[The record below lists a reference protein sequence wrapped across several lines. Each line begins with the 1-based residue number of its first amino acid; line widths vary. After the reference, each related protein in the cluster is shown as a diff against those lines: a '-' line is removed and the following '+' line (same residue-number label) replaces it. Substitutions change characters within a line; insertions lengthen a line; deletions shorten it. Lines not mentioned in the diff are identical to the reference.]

1 MPIGLFGR
9 RARSMVGLD
18 IGTSRVKLV
27 ELVARGAS
35 VELARAAVELTPV
48 DVIRDGKV
56 VQPEQVAAVIKK
68 ALAAGHFR
76 PGEVV
81 AAIAGQG
88 VVVRHVQFP
97 KMPEEELREALK
109 WEGQKHIPFPV
120 EDAVV
125 DFEVIHGV
133 ADPEAASMEVMLV
146 AAQRSIVDSHLAAIE
161 LAGLRV
167 VAVDVQP
174 FTVLRALRYE
184 PPGAGRPPAAG
195 NGIVA
200 YVDIGAGTTDIV
212 IADGEII
219 RFTRIVPVGGYSFTR
234 AIADGLGVGFEE
246 AERIK
251 IDEARVYPDHSQ
263 LDALDAR
270 RRVIADAVLDTAR
283 AIGTEV
289 RRSLDYHDL
298 QLQGRRD
305 DAAVSRVVLAGGGS
319 VLDGLD
325 QYLQGEL
332 GLPTTMCDPLRN
344 IAINPKVAAK
354 LDLDKLGP
362 MLAVGIGL
370 ALREVV
376 D

>member
-18 IGTSRVKLV
+18 VGTSRVKLV
-27 ELVARGAS
+27 ELTARGAS
-35 VELARAAVELTPV
+35 VELTRAAVELTPV

-56 VQPEQVAAVIKK
+56 IQPDQVAAVIKK

-109 WEGQKHIPFPV
+109 WEGQKYIPFPM
-120 EDAVV
+120 EEASV
-125 DFEVIHGV
+125 DFEIIRG
-133 ADPEAASMEVMLV
+133 DPEAANMEVMLV
-146 AAQRSIVDSHLAAIE
+146 AAQRSIVDSHLTAIE
-161 LAGLRV
+161 RAGLRP

-184 PPGAGRPPAAG
+184 PAGVEGPCSAS
-195 NGIVA
+195 NGVVA

-219 RFTRIVPVGGYSFTR
+219 RFTRIVPLGGYSFTR
-234 AIADGLGVGFEE
+234 AIADRLGIGFEE
-246 AERIK
+246 AEKVK
-251 IDEARVYPDHSQ
+251 IEEARIYENQ
-263 LDALDAR
+263 LELDALDER
-270 RRVIADAVLDTAR
+270 GRGIAQAVLETAG
-283 AIGTEV
+283 AIGTEI

-298 QLQGRRD
+298 QLQGRQGD
-305 DAAVSRVVLAGGGS
+305 SAVSRVVLAGGGS

-325 QYLQGEL
+325 RYLQGEL
-332 GLPTTMCDPLRN
+332 GLSTIMCDPLRN
-344 IAINPKVAAK
+344 IAISPKVASR

-362 MLAVGIGL
+362 MLAVGVGL

>member
-1 MPIGLFGR
+1 
-9 RARSMVGLD
+9 MVGLD

-27 ELVARGAS
+27 ELTARGAS
-35 VELARAAVELTPV
+35 VELTRAAVELTPV

-56 VQPEQVAAVIKK
+56 IQPEQVAVVIKK
-68 ALAAGHFR
+68 ALAGGHFR

-109 WEGQKHIPFPV
+109 WEGQKYIPFPM
-120 EDAVV
+120 EEAVV
-125 DFEVIHGV
+125 DFEVIHGI
-133 ADPEAASMEVMLV
+133 ADPEAANMEVMLV

-161 LAGLRV
+161 LAGLKV

-184 PPGAGRPPAAG
+184 PSGAARPPAKG

-212 IADGEII
+212 IADGEIL

-246 AERIK
+246 AEQIK
-251 IDEARVYPDHSQ
+251 IDEARVYQDQSQ
-263 LDALDAR
+263 LGALDAR
-270 RRVIADAVLDTAR
+270 SRAIAGAVLDTACEI
-283 AIGTEV
+283 ATEV

-362 MLAVGIGL
+362 MLAVGVGL

>member
-1 MPIGLFGR
+1 MPIGFFGR
-9 RARSMVGLD
+9 RAKSMVGLD

-133 ADPEAASMEVMLV
+133 VRLV
-146 AAQRSIVDSHLAAIE
+146 FDDVYHSE
-161 LAGLRV
+161 G
-167 VAVDVQP
+167 AVEQV
-174 FTVLRALRYE
+174 
-184 PPGAGRPPAAG
+184 
-195 NGIVA
+195 
-200 YVDIGAGTTDIV
+200 
-212 IADGEII
+212 
-219 RFTRIVPVGGYSFTR
+219 
-234 AIADGLGVGFEE
+234 
-246 AERIK
+246 
-251 IDEARVYPDHSQ
+251 SQ
-263 LDALDAR
+263 F
-270 RRVIADAVLDTAR
+270 
-283 AIGTEV
+283 G
-289 RRSLDYHDL
+289 
-298 QLQGRRD
+298 QWFKM
-305 DAAVSRVVLAGGGS
+305 
-319 VLDGLD
+319 
-325 QYLQGEL
+325 L
-332 GLPTTMCDPLRN
+332 GLSECFYISGQDDLVK
-344 IAINPKVAAK
+344 AFK
-354 LDLDKLGP
+354 LSLFWYD
-362 MLAVGIGL
+362 
-370 ALREVV
+370 E
-376 D
+376 

>member
-9 RARSMVGLD
+9 RAKSMVGLD

-27 ELVARGAS
+27 ELTAKGAS
-35 VELARAAVELTPV
+35 VELTRAAVELTPV

-56 VQPEQVAAVIKK
+56 VQPEQVAVVIKK

-109 WEGQKHIPFPV
+109 WEGQKYIPFPM
-120 EDAVV
+120 EEAVV
-125 DFEVIHGV
+125 DFEVIHGI
-133 ADPEAASMEVMLV
+133 ADPEAANMEVMLV

-161 LAGLRV
+161 LAGLSV

-184 PPGAGRPPAAG
+184 PSGVQSPCSMS
-195 NGIVA
+195 NGVVA

-212 IADGEII
+212 IAEGEIL

-234 AIADGLGVGFEE
+234 AIADGLSVGFEE
-246 AERIK
+246 AEQIK
-251 IDEARVYPDHSQ
+251 ISEARVYQDQSQ
-263 LDALDAR
+263 LGMLDAR
-270 RRVIADAVLDTAR
+270 SRAIADAVLDTAR
-283 AIGTEV
+283 EIGTEV

-362 MLAVGIGL
+362 MLAVGVGL

>member
-1 MPIGLFGR
+1 MPIGFFGR
-9 RARSMVGLD
+9 RAKSMVGLD

-48 DVIRDGKV
+48 DVIRDGRV

-161 LAGLRV
+161 LAGLNV

>member
-9 RARSMVGLD
+9 RAKSMVGLD

-27 ELVARGAS
+27 ELTARGAS
-35 VELARAAVELTPV
+35 VELTRAAVELTPV
-48 DVIRDGKV
+48 DAIRDGKV

-68 ALAAGHFR
+68 GLALGHFR

-109 WEGQKHIPFPV
+109 WEGQKYIPFPM
-120 EDAVV
+120 EEAVV
-125 DFEVIHGV
+125 DFELIHGV
-133 ADPEAASMEVMLV
+133 ADPEVASMEVMLV

-184 PPGAGRPPAAG
+184 PPGAVRPPTAG

-212 IADGEII
+212 IAEGEIL
-219 RFTRIVPVGGYSFTR
+219 RFTRIVPVGATALPGRSPMGSEW
-234 AIADGLGVGFEE
+234 GLK
-246 AERIK
+246 RPSRSRLIK
-251 IDEARVYPDHSQ
+251 RGSIKTNRSWACWTPAAARLPRRCWVLP
-263 LDALDAR
+263 AR
-270 RRVIADAVLDTAR
+270 
-283 AIGTEV
+283 
-289 RRSLDYHDL
+289 S
-298 QLQGRRD
+298 
-305 DAAVSRVVLAGGGS
+305 
-319 VLDGLD
+319 
-325 QYLQGEL
+325 
-332 GLPTTMCDPLRN
+332 
-344 IAINPKVAAK
+344 
-354 LDLDKLGP
+354 
-362 MLAVGIGL
+362 
-370 ALREVV
+370 ALRCAGRWITTICSFRGEETMPR
-376 D
+376 

>member
-1 MPIGLFGR
+1 
-9 RARSMVGLD
+9 MVGLD

-27 ELVARGAS
+27 ELTARGAS
-35 VELARAAVELTPV
+35 VELTRAAVELTPV

-56 VQPEQVAAVIKK
+56 IQSEQVAAVIKK

-76 PGEVV
+76 AGEVV

-109 WEGQKHIPFPV
+109 WEGQKYIPFPM
-120 EDAVV
+120 EEAIV
-125 DFEVIHGV
+125 DFEVIHGDE
-133 ADPEAASMEVMLV
+133 DPEVANMEVMLV

-184 PPGAGRPPAAG
+184 PLGAERPPTAG

-212 IADGEII
+212 IAEGEIL

-234 AIADGLGVGFEE
+234 AIADRLGVGFEE
-246 AERIK
+246 AEQIK
-251 IDEARVYPDHSQ
+251 IDEARVYQDQSQ
-263 LDALDAR
+263 LGLLDAR
-270 RRVIADAVLDTAR
+270 SRVIADAVLDTAR
-283 AIGTEV
+283 EIGTEV

-354 LDLDKLGP
+354 LDLAKLGP
-362 MLAVGIGL
+362 MLAVGVGL

>member
-9 RARSMVGLD
+9 RAKSMVGLD

-27 ELVARGAS
+27 ELTAKGAS
-35 VELARAAVELTPV
+35 IELTRAAVELTPV

-56 VQPEQVAAVIKK
+56 VRPEQVAAVIKK

-109 WEGQKHIPFPV
+109 WEGQKYIPFPM
-120 EDAVV
+120 EEAVV

-133 ADPEAASMEVMLV
+133 ADPEAANMEVMLV

-325 QYLQGEL
+325 KYLQGEL

>member
-9 RARSMVGLD
+9 RAKSMVGLD

-27 ELVARGAS
+27 ELTAKGAS
-35 VELARAAVELTPV
+35 VELTRAAVELTPV

-56 VQPEQVAAVIKK
+56 VQPEQVAVVIKK

-109 WEGQKHIPFPV
+109 WEGQKYIPFPM
-120 EDAVV
+120 EEAVV
-125 DFEVIHGV
+125 DFEVIHGI
-133 ADPEAASMEVMLV
+133 ADPEAANMEVMLV

-161 LAGLRV
+161 LAGLKV

-184 PPGAGRPPAAG
+184 PLGAERPPTAG

-212 IADGEII
+212 IAEGEIL

-234 AIADGLGVGFEE
+234 AIADGLSVGFEE
-246 AERIK
+246 AEQIK
-251 IDEARVYPDHSQ
+251 ISEARVYQDQSQ
-263 LDALDAR
+263 LNALDAR
-270 RRVIADAVLDTAR
+270 SRAIADAVLDTAR
-283 AIGTEV
+283 EIGTEV

-362 MLAVGIGL
+362 MLAVGVGL

>member
-9 RARSMVGLD
+9 RAKSMVGLD

-27 ELVARGAS
+27 ELTAKGAS
-35 VELARAAVELTPV
+35 VELTRAAVELTPV

-56 VQPEQVAAVIKK
+56 VQPEQVAVVIKK

-109 WEGQKHIPFPV
+109 WEGQKYIPFPM
-120 EDAVV
+120 EEAVV
-125 DFEVIHGV
+125 DFEVIHGI
-133 ADPEAASMEVMLV
+133 ADPEAANMEVMLV

-184 PPGAGRPPAAG
+184 PLGAERLPTAG

-212 IADGEII
+212 IAEGEIL

-234 AIADGLGVGFEE
+234 AISDRLGVGFEE
-246 AERIK
+246 AEQIK
-251 IDEARVYPDHSQ
+251 IDEARVYQDQSQ
-263 LDALDAR
+263 LGLLDAR
-270 RRVIADAVLDTAR
+270 SRVIADAVLDTAR
-283 AIGTEV
+283 EIGTEV

-305 DAAVSRVVLAGGGS
+305 DAAVGRVVLAGGGS

-354 LDLDKLGP
+354 LDLAKLGP
-362 MLAVGIGL
+362 MLAVGVGL

>member
-9 RARSMVGLD
+9 RAKSMVGLD

-27 ELVARGAS
+27 ELTAKGAS
-35 VELARAAVELTPV
+35 VELTRAAVELTPV

-56 VQPEQVAAVIKK
+56 VQPEQVAVVIKK

-109 WEGQKHIPFPV
+109 WEGQKYIPFPM
-120 EDAVV
+120 EEAVV
-125 DFEVIHGV
+125 DFEVIHGI
-133 ADPEAASMEVMLV
+133 ADPEAANMEVMLV

-161 LAGLRV
+161 LAGLKV

-184 PPGAGRPPAAG
+184 PLGAERPPTAG

-212 IADGEII
+212 IAEGEIL

-234 AIADGLGVGFEE
+234 AIADGLSVGFEE
-246 AERIK
+246 AEQIK
-251 IDEARVYPDHSQ
+251 IGEARVYQDQSQ
-263 LDALDAR
+263 LGMLDAR
-270 RRVIADAVLDTAR
+270 SRAIADAVLDTAR
-283 AIGTEV
+283 EIGTEV

-362 MLAVGIGL
+362 MLAVGVGL

>member
-9 RARSMVGLD
+9 RAKSMVGLD

-27 ELVARGAS
+27 ELTAKGAS
-35 VELARAAVELTPV
+35 IELTRAAVELTPV

-68 ALAAGHFR
+68 ALAAGHIR

-109 WEGQKHIPFPV
+109 WEGQKYIPFPM
-120 EDAVV
+120 EEAVV
-125 DFEVIHGV
+125 DFELIHGV
-133 ADPEAASMEVMLV
+133 ADPEVASMEVMLV

-184 PPGAGRPPAAG
+184 PPGAVRPPTAG

-212 IADGEII
+212 IAEGEIL

-246 AERIK
+246 AEQIK
-251 IDEARVYPDHSQ
+251 IDQARVYQDQSQ
-263 LDALDAR
+263 LGMLDAR
-270 RRVIADAVLDTAR
+270 SRAIAEAVLGTAR
-283 AIGTEV
+283 EIGTEV

-344 IAINPKVAAK
+344 ISISPKVAAK
-354 LDLDKLGP
+354 LDLAKLGP

>member
-9 RARSMVGLD
+9 RAKSMVGLD

-27 ELVARGAS
+27 ELTAKGAS
-35 VELARAAVELTPV
+35 VELTRAAVELTPV

-68 ALAAGHFR
+68 ALAAGRFR

-109 WEGQKHIPFPV
+109 WEGQKYIPFPM
-120 EDAVV
+120 EEAAV
-125 DFEVIHGV
+125 DFEIIRGV
-133 ADPEAASMEVMLV
+133 ADPEAANMEVMLV

-184 PPGAGRPPAAG
+184 PLGAESPCSAA
-195 NGIVA
+195 NGVVA

-234 AIADGLGVGFEE
+234 AIADRLGIGFEE
-246 AERIK
+246 AEQIK
-251 IDEARVYPDHSQ
+251 IEEARIYEDQSH

-270 RRVIADAVLDTAR
+270 GRAIAEAVLETAG

-305 DAAVSRVVLAGGGS
+305 DASVSRAVLAGGGS

-325 QYLQGEL
+325 HYLQGEL
-332 GLPTTMCDPLRN
+332 GLPTSMCDPLRN
-344 IAINPKVAAK
+344 IAINPKVASR

-362 MLAVGIGL
+362 MLAVGVGL